1 MMDESTD
8 DLLYENG
15 DDEISKLN
23 DFRILQHLIDQ
34 IAQELSASNLDKA
47 KHLVRMAKAKSN
59 VIFSARLENMRLS
72 NSEFSERNMKILEDM
87 SK

>member
-1 MMDESTD
+1 MDESTD

-15 DDEISKLN
+15 DDEISELN

-34 IAQELSASNLDKA
+34 ISQELSASKSDMA

-59 VIFSARLENMRLS
+59 VIFSARLENIRLS
-72 NSEFSERNMKILEDM
+72 NTEFSERNLKILENM

>member
-1 MMDESTD
+1 MDESTE

-15 DDEISKLN
+15 DDEISELN
-23 DFRILQHLIDQ
+23 DFRVLQHLIDQ
-34 IAQELSASNLDKA
+34 IAQELSAGNLDKA

-59 VIFSARLENMRLS
+59 VIFSDRLENIRLS
-72 NSEFSERNMKILEDM
+72 NSEFSERNLKILENM

>member
-1 MMDESTD
+1 MDESTD

-15 DDEISKLN
+15 DDEISELN
-23 DFRILQHLIDQ
+23 DFRGLQHLIDQ
-34 IAQELSASNLDKA
+34 IAQELSASNLDMA

-59 VIFSARLENMRLS
+59 VIFSARLENIRLS
-72 NSEFSERNMKILEDM
+72 NSEFSERNLKILENI